1 MKIALFGG
9 SFNPVHNGHIQ
20 AAEKVL
26 ENTPFEQVWFL
37 PCYVHAF
44 KKNHGFASEQDR
56 LEMLKIALQGR
67 RRMELS
73 LFEIELGKKNKKENR
88 TLETVRAI
96 RKKFPQHEF
105 AWVIGSNL
113 VKEMKRWAGFKEL
126 IKETRFIIVP
136 IKGNQ
141 GWKKE
146 KWLEQ
151 NNAIILPKKA
161 SVKSISSS
169 KVRELLGKGKPVKD
183 LLPPPVEEYIR
194 RKMLYFSE
202 KDFDRRV
209 YKATAQIPKGRV
221 STYKEIAIAVGKPK
235 AFRAVGNALNKNPF
249 APRIPCHRIV
259 KSSGETGGF
268 SAGTQKK
275 EKMLKKE
282 GIPVKNHKIENFN
295 KFIVKAQ
302 ELKKQN

>member
-9 SFNPVHNGHIQ
+9 SFNPVHNGHIK
-20 AAEKVL
+20 AAEAVL
-26 ENTPFEQVWFL
+26 KNTAFEQVWFL
-37 PCYVHAF
+37 PCYTHAF

-56 LEMLKIALQGR
+56 LEMLKIALRGR
-67 RRMELS
+67 KRMKLS

-88 TLETVRAI
+88 TLTTIKAI
-96 RKKFPQHEF
+96 RKKYPVHDF
-105 AWVIGSNL
+105 AWAIGSNL

-126 IKETRFIIVP
+126 IKETRFIVVP
-136 IKGNQ
+136 IKGSEA
-141 GWKKE
+141 WRKE

-169 KVRELLGKGKPVKD
+169 MVRKLLSKGKPVKG
-183 LLPPPVEEYIR
+183 LVPPRVEEYICK
-194 RKMLYFSE
+194 KMLYFSE
-202 KDFDRRV
+202 RDFTRRV
-209 YKATAQIPKGRV
+209 YNAVSKIPKGKV

-249 APRIPCHRIV
+249 APRIPCHRVV
-259 KSSGETGGF
+259 KSSSEIGGF
-268 SAGTQKK
+268 STGAKKK

-282 GIPVKNHKIENFN
+282 GIPAKNHKIENFN
-295 KFIVKAQ
+295 KSIVRAQ